1 MNHLGKGTSPTENL
15 IFDLKMI
22 PLLRKEHDISS
33 QTILIFSFPGTYLI
47 PTHTIYIRSFLRDTW
62 VDRWMAGIF
71 LGKTEAP
78 TANFKELNPKINLFL
93 DTSDFFVSKICFGV
107 GIFGG

>member
-33 QTILIFSFPGTYLI
+33 QTILIFGFPGTYLI
-47 PTHTIYIRSFLRDTW
+47 STHDLHPKLSTGHLGGS
-62 VDRWMAGIF
+62 VDGGDF
-71 LGKTEAP
+71 LGENRG
-78 TANFKELNPKINLFL
+78 ANGEFQGAESQDQP
-93 DTSDFFVSKICFGV
+93 VP
-107 GIFGG
+107 